1 MYLCLP
7 VPLFYLLYPTV
18 IDKGGI
24 PICSHKYGGHGY
36 LKCSRDCPILL
47 ATRNMLEAYITPV
60 LMYYLQKYVR
70 NIQPQDLQLSFWGG
84 DAVLKNLQLRCD
96 VLEDELS
103 HLPFVVTAGKIQ
115 ELTIHVPWTTL
126 GSESVEITAV
136 NIECSAEF
144 KNGDRSRDVG
154 PTGVPQDAPQAA
166 TEEPSSDDYRQQAT
180 PQAQPPSGGYLQ
192 GLLSRIVHNVV
203 FHVKNLS
210 VRIVDGDICATIH
223 IKALEYHNTNEQWN
237 RQFIYS
243 DYLQG
248 DYSTQSQCDV
258 SDMYITLDQLSGG
271 GQVEVYEDPLTSSF
285 ALIVRMMSTYQQNVL
300 KSKRLEFW
308 CTCLDFSITPRQ
320 FCLLSRLVDRVL
332 SLYYSSK
339 RHRIGGVADTVT
351 PPAAATSKAD
361 DNSSGGG
368 WVVTKE
374 DWREAEEDV
383 VAFASNEP
391 KPEVDSPPKKKEEKE
406 TEGGGDQTTW
416 GQWMMSFVVSEG
428 DPTKKSVEGEE
439 EDSSA
444 VVKGELFLYT

>member
-1 MYLCLP
+1 
-7 VPLFYLLYPTV
+7 
-18 IDKGGI
+18 
-24 PICSHKYGGHGY
+24 
-36 LKCSRDCPILL
+36 
-47 ATRNMLEAYITPV
+47 MLEAYITPV
-60 LMYYLQKYVR
+60 LMYYLQKYVK

-96 VLEDELS
+96 VLEEELS

-144 KNGDRSRDVG
+144 KNGDRSRDVR
-154 PTGVPQDAPQAA
+154 PAGVPQDAPQTA
-166 TEEPSSDDYRQQAT
+166 TEVSSSDDHRQQAT

-192 GLLSRIVHNVV
+192 GLLSRIIHNVI

-210 VRIVDGDICATIH
+210 VRIVDGDICATVH
-223 IKALEYHNTNEQWN
+223 IKALEYHHTNEQWN

-320 FCLLSRLVDRVL
+320 FCLMSRLVDRVL

-339 RHRIGGVADTVT
+339 RHRIVGVADTAT
-351 PPAAATSKAD
+351 PSVAATSKTD

-368 WVVTKE
+368 WAVAKE
-374 DWREAEEDV
+374 DWREEGEDDIV
-383 VAFASNEP
+383 TSAANVDEP
-391 KPEVDSPPKKKEEKE
+391 KVDSPPKKEEE
-406 TEGGGDQTTW
+406 EQTEGGGDQTTW

-444 VVKGELFLYT
+444 VVIGELFLYSYKWLQRLVLRVVCKQ